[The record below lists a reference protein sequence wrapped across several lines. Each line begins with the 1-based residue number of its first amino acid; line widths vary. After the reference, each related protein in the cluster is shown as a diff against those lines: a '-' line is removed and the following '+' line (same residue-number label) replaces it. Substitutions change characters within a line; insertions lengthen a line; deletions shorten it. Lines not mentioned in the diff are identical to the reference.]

1 MRSTVEIQSY
11 LGGKTA
17 CKRRAPW
24 SHQITSRHVAGL
36 LSDRGPVSKERRRT
50 LKADPAFPA
59 AVRRT
64 AGMLFDLHQGNRVL
78 NLIVNDRGRF
88 FVSLFV
94 LDLHFRR
101 QDEGLGLTPGRLKD
115 MCRDQEVCSATRM
128 TALLALMKLGGYVEP
143 APHREDRRHRE
154 LIPTE
159 KLIVHQ
165 RLRWRCHFSA
175 AAPLLADASRALEML
190 DRPVFVQGLVRL
202 ISAHYCAGFR
212 FTDHVPTLRLF
223 AERNGGLFV
232 LFSLLAADRADGL
245 DRDTAVRV
253 SISGLARSIGSSRA
267 HVLKLL
273 KDAESEG
280 LLKRSRIG
288 TVNIEPPLLQ
298 ELHEFFALNYLM
310 LTHFA
315 NITRDHVGSGREKDT
330 SSGKTLGG

>member
-1 MRSTVEIQSY
+1 MRSTVEIQSH
-11 LGGKTA
+11 LGKNTA

-24 SHQITSRHVAGL
+24 SQPITQRHVTEL
-36 LSDRGPVSKERRRT
+36 LSDRGPVSKERRSA
-50 LKADPAFPA
+50 LKDDPAFPA

-64 AGMLFDLHQGNRVL
+64 AGMLFDLHQGKRVL
-78 NLIVNDRGRF
+78 NLIINDRGRF

-101 QDEGLGLTPGRLKD
+101 QDEGLGLTPGRLKE

-128 TALLALMKLGGYVEP
+128 SALLALMKLGGYVEP
-143 APHREDRRHRE
+143 APNRRDRRLRE
-154 LIPTE
+154 LVPTE
-159 KLIVHQ
+159 KLIAHQ

-190 DRPVFVQGLVRL
+190 DRPEFVQGLVRL
-202 ISAHYCAGFR
+202 ISAYYCAGFR

-223 AERNGGLFV
+223 AERNGGMFI
-232 LFSLLAADRADGL
+232 LFSLLAADPADEL
-245 DRDTAVRV
+245 DCDPAARV

-273 KDAESEG
+273 KDAESER

-288 TVNIEPPLLQ
+288 SINLEPLLLQ
-298 ELHEFFALNYLM
+298 ELYEFFALNYLM

-315 NITRDHVGSGREKDT
+315 NIARDHVGGGGKKDA
-330 SSGKTLGG
+330 SSG